1 MGGGLYTDD
10 LPASWKLTGWNGNT
24 CNWLGV
30 VPLNGQRRDN
40 IEYRVRNDYNNGLGG
55 NSWPVGDASKNP
67 DPLKDIK
74 RPKALDL
81 NEDISTSQETLKEFY
96 DTYLIRK
103 KKKGD
108 SYDSNKGEYKITFY
122 PRYYFLG
129 LNQGAQGANSAV
141 QQTIGWGDYNNGG
154 ANGTFDPLAE

>member
-1 MGGGLYTDD
+1 M
-10 LPASWKLTGWNGNT
+10 
-24 CNWLGV
+24 
-30 VPLNGQRRDN
+30 
-40 IEYRVRNDYNNGLGG
+40 
-55 NSWPVGDASKNP
+55 GDASKNP

>member
-1 MGGGLYTDD
+1 MAWEGIHGRG
-10 LPASWKLTGWNGNT
+10 
-24 CNWLGV
+24 
-30 VPLNGQRRDN
+30 
-40 IEYRVRNDYNNGLGG
+40 
-55 NSWPVGDASKNP
+55 VGDASKNP

-108 SYDSNKGEYKITFY
+108 SYDDSHSELYVTFL
-122 PRYYFLG
+122 PRYYLLG
-129 LNQGAQGANSAV
+129 FNQGIQSNNDALP
-141 QQTIGWGDYNNGG
+141 QTIGWGDYLNGG